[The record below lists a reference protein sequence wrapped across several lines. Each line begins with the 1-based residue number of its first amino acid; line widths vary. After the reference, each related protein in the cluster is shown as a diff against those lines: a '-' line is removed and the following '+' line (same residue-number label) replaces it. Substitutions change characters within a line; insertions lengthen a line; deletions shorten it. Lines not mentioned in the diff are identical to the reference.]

1 MMSKVN
7 PYVEVTLDLQDDDT
21 IVLRIVEL
29 TTILNIDREFAF
41 FGGADTLPASA
52 SASASGSWSLTMRQS
67 SLNRL
72 FQFSQELKAEA
83 VAKAK
88 HFSQELKAELKRFS
102 WSHNHA
108 SRSAIQN
115 VLIVGG
121 SNGLDS
127 ALVARALHQ
136 QRARL
141 DRTHSG
147 AKKALKGP
155 RFISS
160 SKNNSVDGW
169 NKVQNS
175 FNKLAKDGYLY
186 RAHFGQCIGMRD
198 DSKEFALELFDALSR
213 RRRLNVDKISSDEL
227 YEYWSQITY
236 QSFDSRLQIFFDIA
250 SSDELLRKFAE
261 VGSGSTAK
269 KELLQLAKR
278 RRRYRK
284 KITREN
290 DFDDDEQY
298 RENPSSSSSLSRR
311 ANLVE
316 RKSLLPAVAVTG
328 DFKNMSI
335 FATIDKTWRK
345 TVDRASKVF
354 LEMHYNWHKHLTN
367 DIA

>member
-1 MMSKVN
+1 M
-7 PYVEVTLDLQDDDT
+7 TLDLQDDDT

-67 SLNRL
+67 SLNP
-72 FQFSQELKAEA
+72 EA

-236 QSFDSRLQIFFDIA
+236 QSFDSRLQIFFDM
-250 SSDELLRKFAE
+250 KFAE